1 MLVCMSM
8 FFENMQLYLY
18 IYVRIYVCQYIYRNK
33 IACTN
38 MYVNIFVLKATG
50 IYIYMYVHS
59 YLCIY
64 KNKCIY
70 IYICVCMYVCVF
82 VFVSMYMYVNTF
94 TYVNMFVCKYKNLC
108 LHLFGSTYEHTIY
121 IDICIY
127 MFAKGSLDE
136 KLPSYQFLKMRGKEE

>member
-38 MYVNIFVLKATG
+38 LYVNIFVLKATG
-50 IYIYMYVHS
+50 IYIYTYVHS

-70 IYICVCMYVCVF
+70 IYMCVCMYVKIKIDTTWKVDCATPIYWF
-82 VFVSMYMYVNTF
+82 VMAPY
-94 TYVNMFVCKYKNLC
+94 
-108 LHLFGSTYEHTIY
+108 
-121 IDICIY
+121 
-127 MFAKGSLDE
+127 
-136 KLPSYQFLKMRGKEE
+136 